1 MQAYED
7 ANRPRNPENK
17 FRATGVPVT
26 GSGSQPFEMP
36 DFPVNEIVHSMVDFQ
51 VGDNASGPGAAIG
64 VAASVK
70 QEAPGEQAGKNGYD
84 VNLDAHELRS
94 KAN

>member
-1 MQAYED
+1 MCGLSTNA
-7 ANRPRNPENK
+7 
-17 FRATGVPVT
+17 
-26 GSGSQPFEMP
+26 FEVNE
-36 DFPVNEIVHSMVDFQ
+36 FPVKDMVHARVDFQ

-64 VAASVK
+64 IAASVK